1 MRSSAS
7 CSALCARR
15 SSITRDRFVCSFS
28 LIDSVNVRDQ
38 RELFP
43 VQSSQPQSASD
54 PSVGLCANCLNA
66 TNSAPLEGHRTRD
79 KQPRSAGLGLGLS
92 FSFRNGAARDHLKTV
107 QSETLS
113 ELPGDQSHLLIK
125 LWAKTLDVL
134 LPRDIQVVDFLYLAG
149 DFLLWR
155 LFLCQFRGF
164 DDCSLRLCVH
174 SLGEYGEAE
183 GFPRA

>member
-1 MRSSAS
+1 M
-7 CSALCARR
+7 
-15 SSITRDRFVCSFS
+15 
-28 LIDSVNVRDQ
+28 
-38 RELFP
+38 
-43 VQSSQPQSASD
+43 
-54 PSVGLCANCLNA
+54 
-66 TNSAPLEGHRTRD
+66 
-79 KQPRSAGLGLGLS
+79 
-92 FSFRNGAARDHLKTV
+92 

-113 ELPGDQSHLLIK
+113 ELPGEQSHLLIK

-174 SLGEYGEAE
+174 SLGEYGEAD